1 MTPTQRKRH
10 RQIWLA
16 FLFLLPLGFVAA
28 VFVLPQPVAQDT
40 LYQPSVSGEPE
51 TETPKDLKSTNDHE

>member
-16 FLFLLPLGFVAA
+16 LCILLPLGFVAA
-28 VFVLPQPVAQDT
+28 VLVLPQPVAQDN
-40 LYQPSVSGEPE
+40 LYQPAVSGEPE
-51 TETPKDLKSTNDHE
+51 SEAPKDLKSPNDHE